1 MKMNKK
7 LLFFPALGV
16 GIIILFLAINLK
28 PDLPVKP
35 AGDRA
40 RLVETIPLEL
50 QAIAPVAIGFGKV
63 APKVEWKAI
72 AEVTGKVVYRHP
84 RLEKGQV
91 LQSGTEILR
100 IDPLD
105 YELKL
110 VQAQADLKSAQTSL
124 AKLNQ
129 EEANL
134 KATLKIE
141 AYRLK
146 IANKELERKQNLR
159 KKGLTSQSD
168 VDQQQQNA
176 LSQRKLVLDIENQ
189 IGLMPDEKR
198 VAQAL
203 VKVNASK
210 VDEAKRSLDKT
221 IIRLPYD
228 LRIAEVDIEQNQVV
242 NLQQIM
248 VTAHGI
254 DVMEVEAQLSIHD
267 MQTLTSSIGEFTRDE
282 SGIPQPDTESIRALI
297 ELNSGNLSA
306 HWPAKVAR
314 ISETVDPSQATAGV
328 ILEIQQDYRT
338 LTPTS
343 APPLVNGM
351 FVQARIE
358 GQENPSWVI
367 PERALHGDKIYL
379 MGEDNRLLVVTVEVL
394 YRRDNQVVI
403 DGELEQGQKLIIND
417 LLPAINGMLLKEA
430 PQQPEAVIEESDL

>member
-7 LLFFPALGV
+7 LLFFPALAVGV
-16 GIIILFLAINLK
+16 VILFLAISLR

-35 AGDRA
+35 ASDRA

-50 QAIAPVAIGFGKV
+50 KAIAPVAIGFGKI

-72 AEVTGKVVYRHP
+72 AEVSGKVVYRHP
-84 RLEKGQV
+84 QLEKGQV
-91 LQSGTEILR
+91 LQAGTEILR

-110 VQAQADLKSAQTSL
+110 VQTQADLKSAQTSL

-134 KATLKIE
+134 KSTLKIE
-141 AYRLK
+141 ANRLV
-146 IANKELERKQNLR
+146 IANKELDRKQNLR

-168 VDQQQQNA
+168 VDQQEQSA
-176 LSQRKLVLDIENQ
+176 LSQRKVVLDIENQ

-198 VAQAL
+198 VAEAL

-221 IIRLPYD
+221 IITLPYD
-228 LRIAEVDIEQNQVV
+228 LRIAEVEIEQNQVV
-242 NLQQIM
+242 NLQQTM
-248 VTAHGI
+248 VTGHGI

-267 MQTLTSSIGEFTRDE
+267 MQTLAASIGEFVRDE
-282 SGIPQPDTESIRALI
+282 SGIPQPDMNAIHANI

-306 HWPAKVAR
+306 SWSAKVAR

-328 ILEIQQDYRT
+328 ILEIEQDYRA
-338 LTPTS
+338 LNPTS

-351 FVQARIE
+351 FVRALIE

-379 MGEDNRLLVVTVEVL
+379 MGDDNRLQVVTVEVL
-394 YRRDNQVVI
+394 YRRNNQVVI

-417 LLPAINGMLLKEA
+417 LLPAIHGMLLKES
-430 PQQPEAVIEESDL
+430 PEQSEATIEESDS

>member
-1 MKMNKK
+1 MKINKK
-7 LLFFPALGV
+7 LLFFPVIAV
-16 GIIILFLAINLK
+16 GIFILVLAINLK

-50 QAIAPVAIGFGKV
+50 KAIAPVAIGFGKIS
-63 APKVEWKAI
+63 PKIEWKAI

-84 RLEKGQV
+84 QLDKGQV
-91 LQSGTEILR
+91 LPAGTEILR

-134 KATLKIE
+134 QSTLKIE
-141 AYRLK
+141 KNRLA
-146 IANKELERKQNLR
+146 IVNKELARKVNLR

-168 VDQQQQNA
+168 VDQQQQNT

-198 VAQAL
+198 VAEAL
-203 VKVNASK
+203 VKVNTSK
-210 VDEAKRSLDKT
+210 VKEAQRQLART
-221 IIRLPYD
+221 IITLPQD
-228 LRIAEVDIEQNQVV
+228 LRIAKVDIEQNQVV
-242 NLQQIM
+242 NLQQTM

-254 DVMEVEAQLSIHD
+254 NVMEVEAQLSIHD
-267 MQTLTSSIGEFTRDE
+267 MHTLASSIGEFGRDA
-282 SGIPQPDTESIRALI
+282 SGIPQPDMADIQATI
-297 ELNSGNLSA
+297 ELSSGNLSSQ
-306 HWPAKVAR
+306 WPAKVAR
-314 ISETVDPSQATAGV
+314 ISETVDPNQATAGV
-328 ILEIQQDYRT
+328 ILEIQQDYRN
-338 LTPTS
+338 LNPTS

-351 FVQARIE
+351 FVRAKIE
-358 GQENPSWVI
+358 GQANPSWVI

-379 MGEDNRLLVVTVEVL
+379 MGKDQRLKIVTVEVL

-403 DGELEQGQKLIIND
+403 NGALEQGQKLVIND
-417 LLPAINGMLLKEA
+417 LLPAIDGMLLKESGQDR
-430 PQQPEAVIEESDL
+430 PRPNEKSGS

>member
-1 MKMNKK
+1 MKINKK

-16 GIIILFLAINLK
+16 GILFLFLAINLK
-28 PDLPVKP
+28 PTLPVKP

-50 QAIAPVAIGFGKV
+50 KAIAPVAIGFGKV

-84 RLEKGQV
+84 KLEKGQV
-91 LQSGTEILR
+91 LRAGTEILR

-124 AKLNQ
+124 AKLDQ
-129 EEANL
+129 EEINL
-134 KATLKIE
+134 KSTLKIE
-141 AYRLK
+141 ANRLA
-146 IANKELERKQNLR
+146 IANKELSRKQNLR

-168 VDQQQQNA
+168 VDQQEQST

-198 VAQAL
+198 VAEAL
-203 VKVNASK
+203 VKVSASK

-221 IIRLPYD
+221 IITLPYN
-228 LRIAEVDIEQNQVV
+228 LRIAEVEIEQNQVV
-242 NLQQIM
+242 NLQQTM

-267 MQTLTSSIGEFTRDE
+267 LQTLASSIGEFGRDE
-282 SGIPQPDTESIRALI
+282 SGIPQPDTTTIQASI

-306 HWPAKVAR
+306 SWPAKVAR
-314 ISETVDPSQATAGV
+314 ISETVDPSQATVGV
-328 ILEIQQDYRT
+328 ILEIEQDYRT

-343 APPLVNGM
+343 VPPLVNGM

-358 GQENPSWVI
+358 GQKNPSWVI
-367 PERALHGDKIYL
+367 PERALHGDKIYI
-379 MGEDNRLLVVTVEVL
+379 MGEDNRLQLVTVEVL

-403 DGELEQGQKLIIND
+403 EAEIEQGQRLIIND
-417 LLPAINGMLLKEA
+417 LLPAINGMLLKA
-430 PQQPEAVIEESDL
+430 RPQKNTSPAEESDS